1 MVAHTYQLPDLR
13 SFFAR
18 KPGGP
23 ISPHFKEAYQGY
35 NEWVKNTLGYYFS
48 IEVYNAEMPLLAA
61 LAYPITTEHE
71 LRAILDYMT
80 ASFML
85 EEMTDR
91 YSSTKALKNSEIW
104 IQTLK
109 DGQPETSSRHPFIK
123 LMSKEMM
130 ARLKSAVDPF
140 HWPQFIS
147 TNVDFA
153 RTTVREA
160 LDRESSKGVH
170 ATRDLQSYMIT
181 RRETI
186 GTRPCLVLMRSTRR
200 LYIPDHVLEH
210 DAVMGMENA
219 ALDMVYIANDI
230 YSFKKE
236 LGDNGALNNII
247 TVILKDP
254 DTSHLDLQGSINY
267 AGDLFKAALDDFHA
281 CRRRIPSF
289 DSGMDKYMSAYA
301 DGLVDWVIGN
311 IEWSIVNNRYKV
323 FCNDSDR
330 RSNIMRLS
338 NGHSLH
344 LHLPSVLCVILLI
357 VFIFV
362 YRQDPTLRLMHV
374 SHYLSPFSSSFVQ

>member
-1 MVAHTYQLPDLR
+1 MVAQTYQLPDLL
-13 SFFAR
+13 SFFAQ

-23 ISPHFKEAYQGY
+23 ISPHFKGAYQGY
-35 NEWVKNTLGYYFS
+35 SEWVGNTLGYYFS

-61 LAYPITTEHE
+61 LAYPLATEHE

-91 YSSTKALKNSEIW
+91 YSSSKALKNSEIW
-104 IQTLK
+104 MQTLK
-109 DGQPETSSRHPFIK
+109 GGQPETSTRHPFIK

-130 ARLKSAVDPF
+130 TRLKSAVDPF

-153 RTTVREA
+153 RNTVREA
-160 LDRESSKGVH
+160 LDREASKGLH
-170 ATRDLQSYMIT
+170 ATRDLHSYMIT

-200 LYIPDHVLEH
+200 LYIPDSVLENN
-210 DAVMGMENA
+210 AVMGMENA

-236 LGDNGALNNII
+236 QGDNGALNNII

-254 DTSHLDLQGSINY
+254 DTSHLDLQGAINY

-281 CRRRIPSF
+281 CRGRIPSF
-289 DSGMDKYMSAYA
+289 GTEMDKFLSAYG
-301 DGLVDWVIGN
+301 DGLIDWAIGN
-311 IEWSIVNNRYKV
+311 IEWSVVNNRYKV

-330 RSNIMRLS
+330 RSNVIRLG
-338 NGHSLH
+338 NRHNLH
-344 LHLPSVLCVILLI
+344 VRPVICFILLI

-362 YRQDPTLRLMHV
+362 YSHNPTLRLTHMPRC
-374 SHYLSPFSSSFVQ
+374 LSPSFSSSFGL

>member
-1 MVAHTYQLPDLR
+1 MAAQTYQLPDLR
-13 SFFAR
+13 SFFAQ

-23 ISPHFKEAYQGY
+23 ISPHFKGANQGY
-35 NEWVKNTLGYYFS
+35 NEWVGSTLGYYFS
-48 IEVYNAEMPLLAA
+48 IVLYNAEMPLLAA
-61 LAYPITTEHE
+61 LAYPVATELE

-91 YSSTKALKNSEIW
+91 YSSAKALKNSEKW
-104 IQTLK
+104 LQTLK
-109 DGQPETSSRHPFIK
+109 DGQSETSTRHPFIK

-153 RTTVREA
+153 RNTVREA
-160 LDRESSKGVH
+160 LDREASKSAH
-170 ATRDLQSYMIT
+170 STRDLHSYMIT

-186 GTRPCLVLMRSTRR
+186 GTRPCFVLMRSTRR
-200 LYIPDHVLEH
+200 LYIPDSVLEE
-210 DAVMGMENA
+210 DAVKGMENA

-236 LGDNGALNNII
+236 QGDNGALNNII

-267 AGDLFKAALDDFHA
+267 AGELFKAALDEFTA
-281 CRRRIPSF
+281 YRSKIPPF
-289 DSGMDKYMSAYA
+289 DSDMNKYLSDYA
-301 DGLVDWVIGN
+301 DGLIDWVIGN

-323 FCNDSDR
+323 FCSDSDR
-330 RSNIMRLS
+330 RSNIMRLG
-338 NGHSLH
+338 NRYN
-344 LHLPSVLCVILLI
+344 LHLPSVICFILLI
-357 VFIFV
+357 VLILV
-362 YRQDPTLRLMHV
+362 YRHDPTLRLTFMPR
-374 SHYLSPFSSSFVQ
+374 YSSSFSSGFLQ